1 MYANVDYY
9 TISFKMMTGFSKWT
23 FLLGLVFSGLV
34 QCTDCPDGWVAYE
47 GSCYL
52 FGHGVTQTFV
62 ESEHFC
68 RQHHNGHLVEIDSK
82 AENLFLKDYVRG
94 FGGHC
99 YWIGLSDEQ
108 IEGNWIWYH
117 SNTTPLFFDWGPSQ
131 PDPGNNEDCAIFWG
145 PFDYLW
151 GDLGCDWKCQPVC
164 KISGGETASIVG

>member
-1 MYANVDYY
+1 MSA
-9 TISFKMMTGFSKWT
+9 
-23 FLLGLVFSGLV
+23 VFY
-34 QCTDCPDGWVAYE
+34 Q
-47 GSCYL
+47 
-52 FGHGVTQTFV
+52 
-62 ESEHFC
+62 
-68 RQHHNGHLVEIDSK
+68 
-82 AENLFLKDYVRG
+82 
-94 FGGHC
+94 GHC

-164 KISGGETASIVG
+164 KIRCSYNADSIH